1 MVVSG
6 HRVSR
11 AGRAAWHVALP
22 ATRRAVQQRAAD
34 RLTVLLLAL
43 GLLLAAALA
52 VLAPNPATAAPP
64 ALSFGSSPDT
74 VPELRAAARRVRAE
88 IDRLDHRVAV
98 AVERYDQAAAALD
111 ALTIELMDIRSQL
124 SLVETRL
131 DLTRDILAE
140 RSRLM
145 YKSADLSV
153 LDIVFGAADL
163 TEVQRQLEF
172 YRLLTEAD
180 GDAVATIET
189 LVRQAEQLEV
199 RFEARRQAAQ
209 ATEERLE
216 EERAMVEDELARREA
231 VLRDLDG
238 RIKEILARE
247 ARRAAAE
254 ARRLAAQAGVDLD
267 SLRGT
272 PVQLSLV
279 REALRWVGKPY
290 VWGGADPDV
299 GFDCSGL
306 AMYVY
311 AKHGVEMPHGA
322 TLQAR
327 MGRPVPLTALQ
338 PGDLVFFGT
347 PAFYHHVGMYIGR
360 GLFVEARGRD
370 YGVVVSR
377 LEGRGCSLACRYSPR
392 LP

>member
-1 MVVSG
+1 MVVS
-6 HRVSR
+6 RDR
-11 AGRAAWHVALP
+11 ASS
-22 ATRRAVQQRAAD
+22 TRRAAARAAA
-34 RLTVLLLAL
+34 RLVLLAAFLC
-43 GLLLAAALA
+43 AAALA
-52 VLAPNPATAAPP
+52 ALHPAPAAATPST
-64 ALSFGSSPDT
+64 LSFGSQPDT
-74 VPELRAAARRVRAE
+74 VPELRAEARRVRAE

-111 ALTIELMDIRSQL
+111 ELTIELMDIRSQL

-131 DLTRDILAE
+131 DLTQDILAA

-145 YKSADLSV
+145 YKGGELGV

-163 TEVQRQLEF
+163 TDVQRQLEF

-180 GDAVATIET
+180 GDAVATVET
-189 LVRQAEQLEV
+189 LVRQAEELET
-199 RFEARRQAAQ
+199 RLEARRQAAQ

-216 EERAMVEDELARREA
+216 EERAVVEDELARREA

-238 RIKEILARE
+238 RIKKILERE

-267 SLRGT
+267 SLEGT
-272 PVQLSLV
+272 AVQLSLV

>member
-1 MVVSG
+1 MVLRCEAARTAR
-6 HRVSR
+6 H
-11 AGRAAWHVALP
+11 AAAWAAACL
-22 ATRRAVQQRAAD
+22 AVLAV
-34 RLTVLLLAL
+34 VL
-43 GLLLAAALA
+43 GGPALA
-52 VLAPNPATAAPP
+52 VLTPAPAAAAPP
-64 ALSFGSSPDT
+64 SLSFGSAPET
-74 VPELRAAARRVRAE
+74 VPELRAEARRVRAE
-88 IDRLDHRVAV
+88 VERLDHRVAV
-98 AVERYDQAAAALD
+98 AVERYDQAASALD
-111 ALTIELMDIRSQL
+111 ELTIELMGIRGEL
-124 SLVETRL
+124 ALVETKL
-131 DLTRDILAE
+131 DLARDLLASRTRA
-140 RSRLM
+140 M
-145 YKSADLSV
+145 YKGGELGL

-163 TEVQRQLEF
+163 AEMQRQLEF
-172 YRLLTEAD
+172 YRLITDAD
-180 GDAVATIET
+180 GDAVAAIEG
-189 LVRQAEQLEV
+189 LARQAEELEV
-199 RFEARRQAAQ
+199 RFEERRQAAQ
-209 ATEERLE
+209 ATEQRLE

-238 RIKEILARE
+238 RIKKILERE

-254 ARRLAAQAGVDLD
+254 ARRLAAQAGVALD
-267 SLRGT
+267 SLKGT

-290 VWGGADPDV
+290 VWGGADPDP

-311 AKHGVEMPHGA
+311 AKHGVQLAHGVNA
-322 TLQAR
+322 QAHA
-327 MGRPVPLTALQ
+327 GRPVPLSDAQ

-370 YGVVVSR
+370 YGVVVSA

>member
-1 MVVSG
+1 MVLRSEVARTAR
-6 HRVSR
+6 H
-11 AGRAAWHVALP
+11 AAAW
-22 ATRRAVQQRAAD
+22 
-34 RLTVLLLAL
+34 
-43 GLLLAAALA
+43 AAACLA
-52 VLAPNPATAAPP
+52 VLLGGPALAALTAAPAAAAP
-64 ALSFGSSPDT
+64 PSLSFSSGPET
-74 VPELRAAARRVRAE
+74 VPELRAEARRVRAE
-88 IDRLDHRVAV
+88 IERLDHRVAV
-98 AVERYDQAAAALD
+98 AVERYDHAASALD
-111 ALTIELMDIRSQL
+111 ELTIELMDIRSEL
-124 SLVETRL
+124 ALVETKL
-131 DLTRDILAE
+131 DLARDLLASRTRA
-140 RSRLM
+140 M
-145 YKSADLSV
+145 YKGGELGL

-163 TEVQRQLEF
+163 TEMQRQLEF
-172 YRLLTEAD
+172 YRLIADAD
-180 GDAVATIET
+180 GDAVAVIEG
-189 LVRQAEQLEV
+189 LARRAAELEV
-199 RFEARRQAAQ
+199 RFEERRQAAQ
-209 ATEERLE
+209 ATEQRLE

-238 RIKEILARE
+238 RIKEILERE

-254 ARRLAAQAGVDLD
+254 ARRLAAKAGVDLD
-267 SLRGT
+267 SLKGS

-290 VWGGADPDV
+290 VWGGAEPDV

-327 MGRPVPLTALQ
+327 MGRPVPLSALQ

-377 LEGRGCSLACRYSPR
+377 LEGRGSSLACRYSPR

>member
-1 MVVSG
+1 
-6 HRVSR
+6 
-11 AGRAAWHVALP
+11 
-22 ATRRAVQQRAAD
+22 
-34 RLTVLLLAL
+34 
-43 GLLLAAALA
+43 
-52 VLAPNPATAAPP
+52 
-64 ALSFGSSPDT
+64 
-74 VPELRAAARRVRAE
+74 
-88 IDRLDHRVAV
+88 
-98 AVERYDQAAAALD
+98 
-111 ALTIELMDIRSQL
+111 
-124 SLVETRL
+124 
-131 DLTRDILAE
+131 
-140 RSRLM
+140 
-145 YKSADLSV
+145 
-153 LDIVFGAADL
+153 
-163 TEVQRQLEF
+163 
-172 YRLLTEAD
+172 
-180 GDAVATIET
+180 
-189 LVRQAEQLEV
+189 
-199 RFEARRQAAQ
+199 
-209 ATEERLE
+209 
-216 EERAMVEDELARREA
+216 MVEDELARREA

-238 RIKEILARE
+238 QIKRILERE

-254 ARRLAAQAGVDLD
+254 ARRLAARAGVDLD
-267 SLRGT
+267 SLKGT

-327 MGRPVPLTALQ
+327 MGRPVSLSALQ

-370 YGVVVSR
+370 YGVVVSV

>member
-1 MVVSG
+1 MVLRCEAAKTAR
-6 HRVSR
+6 H
-11 AGRAAWHVALP
+11 AAAW
-22 ATRRAVQQRAAD
+22 
-34 RLTVLLLAL
+34 
-43 GLLLAAALA
+43 AAACLA
-52 VLAPNPATAAPP
+52 VLVAVLGGRALTAEPAAAAPP
-64 ALSFGSSPDT
+64 SLSFSSGPVT
-74 VPELRAAARRVRAE
+74 VPELRAEARRVRAE
-88 IDRLDHRVAV
+88 IERLDHRVAV
-98 AVERYDQAAAALD
+98 AVERYDQAASALD
-111 ALTIELMDIRSQL
+111 ELTIELMDIRSEL
-124 SLVETRL
+124 ALVETKL
-131 DLTRDILAE
+131 DLARDLLASRTRA
-140 RSRLM
+140 M
-145 YKSADLSV
+145 YKGGELGL

-163 TEVQRQLEF
+163 SEMQRQLEF
-172 YRLLTEAD
+172 YRLIADAD
-180 GDAVATIET
+180 GDAVAVIEG
-189 LVRQAEQLEV
+189 LAHQAAELEV
-199 RFEARRQAAQ
+199 RFEERRQAAQ
-209 ATEERLE
+209 ATEQRLE

-238 RIKEILARE
+238 RIKKILERE

-254 ARRLAAQAGVDLD
+254 ARRLAAKAGVDLD
-267 SLRGT
+267 SLKGT

-290 VWGGADPDV
+290 VWGGADPQV

-311 AKHGVEMPHGA
+311 AKHGVKMPHGA

-327 MGRPVPLTALQ
+327 MGRPVPLSAVQ

-370 YGVVVSR
+370 YGVVVST

>member
-1 MVVSG
+1 MSL
-6 HRVSR
+6 RCSAAR
-11 AGRAAWHVALP
+11 TARRAAAW
-22 ATRRAVQQRAAD
+22 AAAC
-34 RLTVLLLAL
+34 L
-43 GLLLAAALA
+43 AALA
-52 VLAPNPATAAPP
+52 VVLGGPALAAFTAGPAAAAPP
-64 ALSFGSSPDT
+64 SLSFGSAPET
-74 VPELRAAARRVRAE
+74 VPELRAEARRVRAE
-88 IDRLDHRVAV
+88 IARLDHRVAV

-111 ALTIELMDIRSQL
+111 ELTIELMDIRSQL
-124 SLVETRL
+124 ALVETRL
-131 DLTRDILAE
+131 DLARDLLASRTRA
-140 RSRLM
+140 M
-145 YKSADLSV
+145 YKGGELGL

-163 TEVQRQLEF
+163 TEMQRQLEF
-172 YRLLTEAD
+172 YRLITAAD
-180 GDAVATIET
+180 GDVVTTIEG
-189 LVRQAEQLEV
+189 LAREAEELEV
-199 RFEARRQAAQ
+199 RFESRRQAAQ
-209 ATEERLE
+209 ATEGRLE

-238 RIKEILARE
+238 RIKKILERE

-267 SLRGT
+267 SLKGT

-327 MGRPVPLTALQ
+327 MGHPVPLSGLQ

-370 YGVVVSR
+370 YGVVVSV